1 MRKNVVIKGFIYLVI
16 LVVMINGVYRWTEK
30 TAREEYQR
38 QAGDKYASFKELQK
52 HENGGYDIDYHEEAG
67 SRCLIF
73 SPHGGRIEGGVSE
86 LVRAFN
92 DDYSTY
98 LFEGKKDENN
108 SDLHITSTNFDEPL
122 ALQKIKEHRYT
133 IAFHGYSGDRRH
145 TLVGGTDRKLAK
157 AIVRSLK
164 KYDFSAELV
173 EVDGRFAG
181 TDTENINNESSSGM
195 SVQLE
200 ISTAQRKAFFEDFDY
215 QDREE
220 TKTRKFYRYVKAVRK
235 VLEDKC

>member
-1 MRKNVVIKGFIYLVI
+1 MKKKVFIFLVI
-16 LVVMINGVYRWTEK
+16 AAVMINGVYRWAEK
-30 TAREEYQR
+30 TAREEYQL
-38 QAGDKYASFKELQK
+38 QAGDRYANFKELQK
-52 HENGGYDIDYHEEAG
+52 HEKSGYDIEYHEEAG
-67 SRCLIF
+67 SDCLIF

-122 ALQKIKEHRYT
+122 ALQKIKEHHYT
-133 IAFHGYSGDRRH
+133 IAFHGYSGDRPH
-145 TLVGGTDRKLAK
+145 TLVGGTDRQLAK

-164 KYDFSAELV
+164 KSDFSAELV
-173 EVDGRFAG
+173 KVNGRFAG
-181 TDTENINNESSSGM
+181 TAEENINNESQTGM

-200 ISTAQRKAFFEDFDY
+200 ISTAQRKDFFEDFDY
-215 QDREE
+215 KDREE